1 MTRRETER
9 KLAAELEAH
18 DNVDIALS
26 EELFKGGC
34 PLCRHRVVQGGRFLR
49 SLVYEGVND
58 VGFRKVLERSR
69 GFCERHTVA
78 LYEADRDEMGGALG
92 AAILLESVLRHRLAE
107 LASAGVELNR
117 INRQR
122 LDLAAVAAD
131 CPVCA
136 AEDDGVKQAIE
147 RLLLRLDN
155 DRWREALANSTLCLA
170 DTVRLARAAAID
182 EKRLASVQ
190 PVLERQL
197 ARLSKL
203 REALE
208 AFAHDSTYDR
218 QHHLT
223 REQHVSAAQ
232 ATEVL
237 GGREG
242 WEWRHG
248 RDKVAESDGE
258 PSE

>member
-34 PLCRHRVVQGGRFLR
+34 PLCRHRVVQGRRFLR

-122 LDLAAVAAD
+122 LDLAAAHLPA
-131 CPVCA
+131 P
-136 AEDDGVKQAIE
+136 
-147 RLLLRLDN
+147 
-155 DRWREALANSTLCLA
+155 
-170 DTVRLARAAAID
+170 
-182 EKRLASVQ
+182 
-190 PVLERQL
+190 PVLRRTTGSSTRSSGFCCVLTTTAGARHSRTQPSVSQTQFAWPRRQRSMRSDWP
-197 ARLSKL
+197 ASSLSSS
-203 REALE
+203 
-208 AFAHDSTYDR
+208 DSSR
-218 QHHLT
+218 
-223 REQHVSAAQ
+223 
-232 ATEVL
+232 
-237 GGREG
+237 G
-242 WEWRHG
+242 
-248 RDKVAESDGE
+248 
-258 PSE
+258 

>member
-34 PLCRHRVVQGGRFLR
+34 PLCRHRVVQGRRFLR

-107 LASAGVELNR
+107 LAGAGAESNR

-122 LDLAAVAAD
+122 LDLAAALPS
-131 CPVCA
+131 CPACA
-136 AEDDGVKQAIE
+136 AEDEGVKHAIE

-170 DTVRLARAAAID
+170 DTVRLARAARSTRSAW
-182 EKRLASVQ
+182 RASS
-190 PVLERQL
+190 R
-197 ARLSKL
+197 SSN
-203 REALE
+203 
-208 AFAHDSTYDR
+208 DSSR
-218 QHHLT
+218 
-223 REQHVSAAQ
+223 
-232 ATEVL
+232 
-237 GGREG
+237 G
-242 WEWRHG
+242 
-248 RDKVAESDGE
+248 
-258 PSE
+258 

>member
-1 MTRRETER
+1 MTRMETER
-9 KLAAELEAH
+9 KLAAELDAH

-26 EELFKGGC
+26 EELFKSGC
-34 PLCRHRVVQGGRFLR
+34 PLCRHRVAQGRRFLR

-69 GFCERHTVA
+69 GFCERHTVE

-92 AAILLESVLRHRLAE
+92 AAILLESVLRYRLAE
-107 LASAGVELNR
+107 LAGAKAETNR

-122 LDLAAVAAD
+122 LDLAAAAPE
-131 CPVCA
+131 CPACA
-136 AEDDGVKQAIE
+136 VEDEGVKHAIE

-155 DRWREALANSTLCLA
+155 ERWREALANSTLCLA
-170 DTVRLARAAAID
+170 DTVRLARAAAVD
-182 EKRLASVQ
+182 EKRLASIQ

-197 ARLSKL
+197 GRLSKL

-218 QHHLT
+218 QHRLT
-223 REQHVSAAQ
+223 REQHLSAAQ
-232 ATEVL
+232 ATEIL

-248 RDKVAESDGE
+248 RDKAEESDDE
-258 PSE
+258 PPQ